1 MEVDFSAAGLSL
13 TAKIRATASRP
24 GTYWEPPEYPE
35 IEILELHCDGKEC
48 LFLLDS
54 TVSESIEDAASEA
67 AINYIREER
76 EEAACSRAEQRR
88 EEAMYQ

>member
-1 MEVDFSAAGLSL
+1 MEISFSAAGLSL
-13 TAKIRATASRP
+13 SAKVHASPGRP

-35 IEILELHCDGKEC
+35 IEILELYCEGKEC

-67 AINYIREER
+67 AIQYIREER
-76 EEAACSRAEQRR
+76 EEAAISRAEQRR
-88 EEAMYQ
+88 EETMRQ

>member
-1 MEVDFSAAGLSL
+1 MEVDFSAAGLNFKA
-13 TAKIRATASRP
+13 TVRATAGRP

-35 IEILELHCDGKEC
+35 IEILELHCEGKEC

-54 TVSESIEDAASEA
+54 TVSDEIESAAEEA
-67 AINYIREER
+67 VEQYVREER